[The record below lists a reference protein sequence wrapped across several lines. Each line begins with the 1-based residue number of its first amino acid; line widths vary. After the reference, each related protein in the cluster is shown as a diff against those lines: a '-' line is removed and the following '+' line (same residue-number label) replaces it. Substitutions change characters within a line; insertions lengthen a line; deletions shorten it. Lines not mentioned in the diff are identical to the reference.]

1 MTDVQKTPT
10 QAAREGNWRDAL
22 TGKGSFRG
30 VPFYVSG
37 RQNQRGGRRIVKR
50 QFPLRENGGADDIG
64 KVLRERSF
72 RAVLFGDDYLTARD
86 ALIKALDTP
95 GAGELVHPN
104 YGTVNAQIDTWECTE
119 NTREG
124 GSAEFDITFYPPLDT
139 TAPLSTA
146 DASAA
151 ATSAADDAANALE
164 SDFGDNWDISSLSMN
179 DISAL
184 IDNATSYV
192 NDITAS
198 IQQAFGVLDVAGDIM
213 ASASEL
219 AGSISSLIYQPAA
232 MINQFGNLIS
242 SAGGL
247 AGSAGGAFSAYKTMA
262 DNMSFS
268 DDIPAVIDG
277 TDSDGNPEPV
287 LVAPPTSPEGVEALT
302 QFRAATR
309 QLIVCQQASSATA
322 MLTESIRYSQLAQ
335 QTATAI
341 TSPAATEATTEKTT
355 IPLLQTR
362 SDVASVMQSVGGDLD
377 SAAMAC
383 SSYGWRD
390 AEQAARTLRL
400 ALIADLTTR
409 GVLLADLQVVTVTT
423 TEPALVLLNRVGN
436 VAALDNFTRRNNVR
450 NPLFLLPGAYEVISE

>member
-64 KVLRERSF
+64 KILRERSF

-151 ATSAADDAANALE
+151 ATSAADDAADALK
-164 SDFGDNWDISSLSMN
+164 SDFGDNWDISSLSVS
-179 DISAL
+179 DINAL
-184 IDNATSYV
+184 INNATSYV

-198 IQQAFGVLDVAGDIM
+198 IQQVFGVLDVAGDIM
-213 ASASEL
+213 SSASAL
-219 AGSISSLIYQPAA
+219 TGAISSLIYQPAA
-232 MINQFGNLIS
+232 MINQFGNLIN

-287 LVAPPTSPEGVEALT
+287 LVAPPASAEGMDALT

-322 MLTESIRYSQLAQ
+322 MLTESIRYSQQERQA
-335 QTATAI
+335 ATALAL
-341 TSPAATEATTEKTT
+341 SPATEKAAT
-355 IPLLQTR
+355 PLLQTR
-362 SDVASVMQSVGGDLD
+362 SDVASVIQSVGGDLD
-377 SAAMAC
+377 SAAMTC

-390 AEQAARTLRL
+390 AEQTARTLRL
-400 ALIADLTTR
+400 ALIADMTTR
-409 GVLLADLQVVTVTT
+409 GVLLADLQVATVTG
-423 TEPALVLLNRVGN
+423 TEPALVLLNRMGD

-450 NPLFLLPGAYEVISE
+450 NPLFLLPGTYEVISE